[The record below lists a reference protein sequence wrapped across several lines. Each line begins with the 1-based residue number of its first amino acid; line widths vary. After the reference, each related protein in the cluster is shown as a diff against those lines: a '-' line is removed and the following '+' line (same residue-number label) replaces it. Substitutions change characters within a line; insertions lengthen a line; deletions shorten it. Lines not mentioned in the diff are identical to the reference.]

1 MSRGD
6 QHATGEKGRRRR
18 AEIIDAAE
26 RLFSEQGYERTT
38 AQDIADAT
46 EILKGSL
53 YYYIGSKEQ
62 LLFEVLLRTHQ
73 QLHSFVVEEVDYSAL
88 AAQEAVRTFVER
100 HIEWVLGNSS
110 VTGLYGQE
118 FDVVRSVDAWW
129 HALVEARNRYE
140 LALVGLVRRVD
151 GAGRDD
157 LTDEDDSVLTAR
169 AFLAM
174 ANGTRQWFR
183 SNGSFTARGVAT
195 HHAWLAVRSLPEAT
209 ENHGAG

>member
-6 QHATGEKGRRRR
+6 QHVTGEKGRRRR

-46 EILKGSL
+46 KILKGSL

-73 QLHSFVVEEVDYSAL
+73 QLHTFVVEEVDYLAL
-88 AAQEAVRTFVER
+88 PAQEAVRTFVER

-118 FDVVRSVDAWW
+118 LDVVRSVDAWW
-129 HALVEARNRYE
+129 QALVEARHRYE
-140 LALVGLVRRVD
+140 LALVALVRRVD
-151 GAGRDD
+151 DAGRAD
-157 LTDEDDSVLTAR
+157 LADNNEDEDDSVLTAR
-169 AFLAM
+169 AFLTM

-183 SNGSFTARGVAT
+183 NNGSLTARDVAT
-195 HHAWLAVRSLPEAT
+195 HHARLTVRSLSESD
-209 ENHGAG
+209 E